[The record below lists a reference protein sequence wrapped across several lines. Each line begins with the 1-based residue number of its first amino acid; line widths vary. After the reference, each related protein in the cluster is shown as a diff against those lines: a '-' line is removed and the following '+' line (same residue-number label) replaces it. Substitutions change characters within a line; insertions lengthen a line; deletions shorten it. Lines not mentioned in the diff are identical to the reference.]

1 MLLLGFRGFR
11 RLNRRAFV
19 SFSHL
24 GLLAGIALITAT
36 VVGGSGYLIRELHR
50 QAGFASVIIGLPAPN
65 VAVTSLVPISSD
77 MLKVS
82 SIALGK
88 DPVAIVNGTEVSEGA
103 TIQVETT
110 NGIANVQVVSIRDGV
125 VQFKYGDQTILV
137 NLR

>member
-11 RLNRRAFV
+11 RFNRRAFV

-24 GLLAGIALITAT
+24 GLMAAIALTTAT

-50 QAGFASVIIGLPAPN
+50 QAGVASAAVGLPVPA
-65 VAVTSLVPISSD
+65 VALPSLVPVSSD

-88 DPVAIVNGTEVSEGA
+88 TPVAIINGAAVGEGA
-103 TIQVETT
+103 MIQVQTT
-110 NGIANVQVVSIRDGV
+110 NGVANVRVVSIRDGI
-125 VQFKYGDQTILV
+125 VQFKYGDQTIV
-137 NLR
+137 ANLR

>member
-24 GLLAGIALITAT
+24 GLMAGIALITAT

-50 QAGFASVIIGLPAPN
+50 QAGFASVIIGLPASN
-65 VAVTSLVPISSD
+65 AAVTSLVPVSSD
-77 MLKVS
+77 MLSVS
-82 SIALGK
+82 SIALGR

-103 TIQVETT
+103 TLQVQTT
-110 NGIANVQVVSIRDGV
+110 NGTANVTVISIRDGV
-125 VQFKYGDQTILV
+125 VAFKYGDQTILA